1 MALLAL
7 CHISLWDDQGIK
19 INDIFEDP
27 QNGPAWL
34 SVRDCCLLVFL
45 NTAFTF
51 KVVTVH
57 RRHVRQELSLDR
69 HFKITYWMNCTHV
82 HDCDFSELC
91 FFPFKHQE
99 AKKYQNQ
106 DNDDLYNGGCP
117 FIENCPLSNAM
128 HDDSSLN

>member
-69 HFKITYWMNCTHV
+69 HFKITYWMNCTRSSESYFFRLCIKRPKNIKIKIMTTFIMVGALLSRTV
-82 HDCDFSELC
+82 HCPMLC
-91 FFPFKHQE
+91 TMTLP
-99 AKKYQNQ
+99 
-106 DNDDLYNGGCP
+106 
-117 FIENCPLSNAM
+117 
-128 HDDSSLN
+128 